1 MDIRV
6 NAKTILKVLA
16 VWFHN
21 TNQRLPTRKA
31 FIIDAAFAALTDFY
45 WKIRK
50 EPQGIS
56 KNNWKWFFFK
66 LRVWLM
72 SMIQEREN
80 EKFKFQPSQLSD
92 CAWSD
97 AIACIYQSQC
107 FISQVF
113 SKPLGENQH

>member
-31 FIIDAAFAALTDFY
+31 FIIEAAFAALTDFY

-56 KNNWKWFFFK
+56 KKQLKVIFLQTKGLVNEYDPRERKWEIQIPAQSTQ
-66 LRVWLM
+66 WLCM
-72 SMIQEREN
+72 KWRNRMHLPES
-80 EKFKFQPSQLSD
+80 
-92 CAWSD
+92 
-97 AIACIYQSQC
+97 
-107 FISQVF
+107 VF
-113 SKPLGENQH
+113 YLAGFL